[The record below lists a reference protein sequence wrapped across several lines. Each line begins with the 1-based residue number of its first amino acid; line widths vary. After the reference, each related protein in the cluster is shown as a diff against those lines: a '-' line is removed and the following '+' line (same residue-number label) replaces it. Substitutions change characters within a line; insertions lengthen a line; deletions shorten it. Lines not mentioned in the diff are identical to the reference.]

1 MTTPSLRNRLLVI
14 LLAIFLLTWFSM
26 MVATYINT
34 RHEIEEVFE
43 ARLADSVGVLFDLTE
58 HLYETA
64 SHHVYHE
71 GTLEKSHLH
80 AYQIK
85 VIFQVWR
92 EGTLLLRSDNTQ
104 DEMLTDSE
112 GYSDLILK
120 DQRWRILSHT
130 YARDKLHIIVGE
142 QYAVRDEMIFSI
154 MTNVFWPIVIAIPAL
169 ALLILFG
176 IERGLLPLN
185 RLSLEIATRSPTQLS
200 PVSTEGLPKEIIPMI
215 TSLNELLHRLDYALS
230 SERRFTS
237 DAAHELRTPLAALKA
252 QAQVA
257 ARSIN
262 KDQRIR
268 AIEQIIRSMDRMT
281 RLVEQL
287 LTMARLDPE
296 HATKQHIQI
305 DLEKIVETACSELAP
320 DAVKKRL
327 QFELVRKGDCMIN
340 GLPTALSVL
349 ARNLIDNAIR
359 YTPEGEQIIVS
370 VIREDGQ
377 VIFSVRDSGP
387 GIPERERQR
396 IFDRFYRILGSNVDG
411 SGLGLSIVKRIADM
425 HQASLEIVTPENNR
439 GIEFRVTFPALM
451 TTTAVSTPVKQH
463 GETKPVLPP
472 ATQSASYKAGTG
484 GS

>member
-14 LLAIFLLTWFSM
+14 MLAIFLLTWFSM

-71 GTLEKSHLH
+71 GTLEKAKLH
-80 AYQIK
+80 DYEIK

-92 EGTLLLRSDNTQ
+92 EGTLLLRSENTQ
-104 DEMLTDSE
+104 DEMLSNKE
-112 GYSDLILK
+112 GYSDLDIK
-120 DQRWRILSHT
+120 GKPWRILSHT
-130 YARDKLHIIVGE
+130 YTKDKLHIIVGE
-142 QYAVRDEMIFSI
+142 QYAVRDQMVHSI
-154 MTNVFWPIVIAIPAL
+154 MINVFWPIMIAIPAL

-176 IERGLLPLN
+176 IQRGLLPLN
-185 RLSLEIATRSPTQLS
+185 RLSLDISTRSPTQLS
-200 PVSTEGLPKEIIPMI
+200 PVSTDGLPEEIVPMI
-215 TSLNELLHRLDYALS
+215 KSLNELLRRLDYALS

-262 KDQRIR
+262 KDQRIN
-268 AIEQIIRSMDRMT
+268 AIEQIIRSMDRLT

-287 LTMARLDPE
+287 LTLARLDPE
-296 HATKQHIQI
+296 DATKQHSRL
-305 DLEKIVETACSELAP
+305 DLEKIVEAACSDLAP

-327 QFELVRKGDCMIN
+327 QFELIRKGECIIN

-349 ARNLIDNAIR
+349 SRNLIDNAIR
-359 YTPEGEQIIVS
+359 YTPEGEQITVS
-370 VIREDGQ
+370 VYPQDDQ

-387 GIPERERQR
+387 GIPTHERQR
-396 IFDRFYRILGSNVDG
+396 IFDRFYRILGNNADG

-425 HQASLEIVTPENNR
+425 HQASLEIITPEDKQ
-439 GIEFRVTFPALM
+439 GVEFQVRFPALNKE
-451 TTTAVSTPVKQH
+451 TAVSSPATH
-463 GETKPVLPP
+463 SARTKPALPA
-472 ATQSASYKAGTG
+472 ATQPASYKAGTG
-484 GS
+484 GR